1 MKKMVSVLAF
11 VPLMALAAT
20 STPKGFTDNLDEAL
34 ATAKA
39 EGKYVYACFSG
50 SDWCGWCKR
59 LEGEVLSKPEFVP
72 AVEKDYVLVYIDM
85 PNDKNLLS
93 ERAKTENPKLVK
105 QYKVRGFPTALILDG
120 EGKTVSQT
128 GYRAGGPE
136 KYAKHLRAL
145 RRHAPEIAR
154 LPKEIDGLVKQLQ
167 ALENEE

>member
-1 MKKMVSVLAF
+1 MKKFAVILAF
-11 VPLMALAAT
+11 APLMALAAT

-105 QYKVRGFPTALILDG
+105 KYAVRGFPTVLILDG

-154 LPKEIDGLVKQLQ
+154 LQKEIDGLVKQLQ